1 MDKEK
6 QAEKFETVK
15 RKTDNEGLRKSIEEK
30 QKAIRDNK
38 DIKK

>member
-15 RKTDNEGLRKSIEEK
+15 RKMDNEGLRKSIEEK